1 MTRRRSIVLFL
12 LLSVLVVPG
21 RAVLAA
27 DITGKW
33 TASFDTQIGQQNYT
47 YDFVVKDTTLT
58 GKAKS
63 NLGEGEVLDGKVD
76 GDKVT
81 FTEIL
86 KFEGMEIRIT
96 YTGTVVNAD
105 EIKFTR
111 QVGDF
116 ATEELVAKRA
126 K

>member
-1 MTRRRSIVLFL
+1 MTRHRWLLVLAL
-12 LLSVLVVPG
+12 AIAMAAP
-21 RAVLAA
+21 ALAA

-33 TASFDTQIGQQNYT
+33 TASFDTQIGVQNYT
-47 YDFVVKDTTLT
+47 YEFTVKDGTLT

-63 NLGEGEVLDGKVD
+63 QNGETAIAEGKVD

-81 FTEIL
+81 FVENL
-86 KFEGMEIRIT
+86 NFQGMELRIT
-96 YTGTVVNAD
+96 YTGKIVSAD

-111 QVGDF
+111 NVADF